1 MAMTP
6 EEQKRFTELENLVK
20 SILRVENVSFIEN
33 GKRRIAKPLL
43 GDGLQKD
50 TTGNT
55 SGMTKFVNE
64 GGVSTYSVA
73 KAFTGSIT
81 IEDSLGNTYKLG
93 YY

>member
-6 EEQKRFTELENLVK
+6 EEQKRLTDLEKLVQ
-20 SILRVENVSFIEN
+20 SLLRVENVTFIEN

-55 SGMTKFVNE
+55 SGMTKSVDE
-64 GGVSTYSVA
+64 AGLSSYSVA